1 MAFTSETKYEP
12 GQILNLNVYGN
23 EYLVVK
29 VCQSYNCDF
38 ISKEHWSMFEG
49 LNNDFVEDKEIGDLF
64 QTQFEFI
71 CTLNTD
77 GTMIFKENIFN

>member
-1 MAFTSETKYEP
+1 
-12 GQILNLNVYGN
+12 
-23 EYLVVK
+23 
-29 VCQSYNCDF
+29 
-38 ISKEHWSMFEG
+38 MFEG